1 MNYELLKY
9 TLSLRK
15 VYVRDICVK
24 LKISRSA
31 WNRKT
36 SGKSEFTRLEIQLLI
51 SELNLSQEQVKEIFF
66 SN

>member
-15 VYVRDICVK
+15 VYVRDICEK

>member
-9 TLSLRK
+9 TLSLKK
-15 VYVRDICVK
+15 VYVRDICEK

-51 SELNLSQEQVKEIFF
+51 SELNLSQDQVKEIFF